1 MSVTSA
7 KPVAGKYGCTAK
19 IKYVMGCFFYVWL
32 QITLFTQPTK
42 TE

>member
-19 IKYVMGCFFYVWL
+19 IKYVKVFFMCGC
-32 QITLFTQPTK
+32 K
-42 TE
+42 